1 MAFLSSPKLEPG
13 ALKSRSRC
21 GHRRVTVV
29 CGKKLAQS
37 GGNKQ
42 DDGGDKKGAPRV
54 DANSSLGLKRQL
66 WLVRENG
73 KRASGGSSPVMRT
86 SFRKKK
92 EKTKATGKSAL
103 ANGEIVDVPDGKYN
117 KNSSPI
123 LFIDGYNVIGYWPKL
138 KKKRDKNDLPGA
150 RKLLNEEV
158 SLYSG
163 LRGWECVI
171 VYDAMQ
177 SERKGLHIQV
187 EDNITVVFTGNDTAD
202 SYIEFRTKECAEENI
217 RQVWAATSDYLQQK
231 MAFGNGA
238 HLMSANLLV
247 QELKRTKKEASV
259 RLQKH
264 NRDMDRDK
272 IGLIKYAFSDEQRQ
286 KFLEEFGGDE
296 IHF

>member
-1 MAFLSSPKLEPG
+1 
-13 ALKSRSRC
+13 
-21 GHRRVTVV
+21 
-29 CGKKLAQS
+29 
-37 GGNKQ
+37 
-42 DDGGDKKGAPRV
+42 
-54 DANSSLGLKRQL
+54 
-66 WLVRENG
+66 
-73 KRASGGSSPVMRT
+73 
-86 SFRKKK
+86 
-92 EKTKATGKSAL
+92 
-103 ANGEIVDVPDGKYN
+103 
-117 KNSSPI
+117 
-123 LFIDGYNVIGYWPKL
+123 
-138 KKKRDKNDLPGA
+138 
-150 RKLLNEEV
+150 
-158 SLYSG
+158 
-163 LRGWECVI
+163 
-171 VYDAMQ
+171 
-177 SERKGLHIQV
+177 
-187 EDNITVVFTGNDTAD
+187 VVFTGNDTAD